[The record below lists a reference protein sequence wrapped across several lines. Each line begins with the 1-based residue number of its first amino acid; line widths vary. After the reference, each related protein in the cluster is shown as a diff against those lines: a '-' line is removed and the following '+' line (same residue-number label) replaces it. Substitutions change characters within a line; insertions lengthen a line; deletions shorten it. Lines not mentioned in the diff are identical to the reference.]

1 MSLQVG
7 LSIPAF
13 PLALG
18 DGRLGVVSPA
28 RLVCW
33 PAIRV
38 QPRWKTESTNP
49 VRDRTERKMILYCV
63 MFEGN
68 YCNFMTDHIHKIQ
81 RILRNT

>member
-13 PLALG
+13 SLALG
-18 DGRLGVVSPA
+18 DGRCRIPSQAGMLAGYKSTA
-28 RLVCW
+28 GME
-33 PAIRV
+33 
-38 QPRWKTESTNP
+38 TEFTNP

-68 YCNFMTDHIHKIQ
+68 YCNCMTDQFHEIQ
-81 RILRNT
+81 RILRHT